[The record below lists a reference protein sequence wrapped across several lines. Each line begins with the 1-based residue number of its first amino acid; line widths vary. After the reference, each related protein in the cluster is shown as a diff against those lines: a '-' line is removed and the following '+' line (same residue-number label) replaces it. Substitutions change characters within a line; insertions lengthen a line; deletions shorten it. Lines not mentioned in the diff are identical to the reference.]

1 MSYKPTL
8 PPSQAA
14 LAAKRRAG
22 LRCEAFEA
30 SQAAAFHWRD
40 RLPVHSAA
48 EAFPLLSEKGLKE
61 LAGDIKRNGLQTS
74 IVIWS
79 PEANAEPQLL
89 DGRNRLDALA
99 LIGQLAVDEQGRLCI
114 RKTDG
119 TLEPIDQQHIVGGD
133 PEKLAYSLNVHRRHL
148 SPELKRDLIAQ
159 LLKKQPEASDRQ
171 IGKQIKADNKTVA
184 AVRSDLERRE
194 EIPHVKVR
202 TDAKGRNQ
210 PARKQRK
217 TAKPKRNTSRD
228 QRELEKAQ
236 AHIAEIE
243 ATCEQDKDLGERLR
257 AAEIKI
263 VGLDTS
269 LIAGVIELSHLRV
282 GQTAIRLRDPLGKC
296 MNIGAG
302 SLQHAQAARVP
313 CMALRRARCPR
324 WCMMG
329 LPSCPIQTSKR
340 LPHILR
346 ISTDRL
352 PVLPDL
358 KSQSSPRQ

>member
-1 MSYKPTL
+1 MSHKPTL
-8 PPSQAA
+8 SKWQA
-14 LAAKRRAG
+14 AAKRRAG

-61 LAGDIKRNGLQTS
+61 LAGDIKRNGLRTE

-79 PEANAEPQLL
+79 PEGSDEKYLL

-99 LIGQLAVDEQGRLCI
+99 LLECLAVEEHGRLCT
-114 RKTDG
+114 KDDDG
-119 TLEPIDQQHIVGGD
+119 TLREIEMRQIVGGD

-148 SPELKRDLIAQ
+148 PPELKRDLIAQ

-217 TAKPKRNTSRD
+217 TAKPKRDTLRD

-236 AHIAEIE
+236 AHIAELE
-243 ATCEQDKDLGERLR
+243 AAREQDNDLAERLR
-257 AAEIKI
+257 VAEIKI
-263 VGLDTS
+263 VGLES
-269 LIAGVIELSHLRV
+269 KIIELR
-282 GQTAIRLRDPLGKC
+282 GENA
-296 MNIGAG
+296 
-302 SLQHAQAARVP
+302 
-313 CMALRRARCPR
+313 ALRQKLEAAV
-324 WCMMG
+324 
-329 LPSCPIQTSKR
+329 
-340 LPHILR
+340 PHVVAA
-346 ISTDRL
+346 S
-352 PVLPDL
+352 
-358 KSQSSPRQ
+358 

>member
-14 LAAKRRAG
+14 LAARCCTKL
-22 LRCEAFEA
+22 LREEFEA
-30 SQAAAFHWRD
+30 QFADAVFHWRD
-40 RLPVHSAA
+40 HLPVHSAA

-114 RKTDG
+114 RETDG

-133 PEKLAYSLNVHRRHL
+133 PEKHAYSLNLHRRHL
-148 SPELKRDLIAQ
+148 TPEQKRELIAR
-159 LLKKQPEASDRQ
+159 LLKKTPEASDRQ
-171 IGKQIKADNKTVA
+171 ISKQIKADNKTVA

-194 EIPHVKVR
+194 EIPHVEVR

-210 PARKQRK
+210 PAQKQKK
-217 TAKPKRNTSRD
+217 TAKPKRNTSQD

-263 VGLDTS
+263 VGLES
-269 LIAGVIELSHLRV
+269 EIVELRREN
-282 GQTAIRLRDPLGKC
+282 A
-296 MNIGAG
+296 
-302 SLQHAQAARVP
+302 
-313 CMALRRARCPR
+313 ALRQKLGDPGPFPELLVRKPAAA
-324 WCMMG
+324 
-329 LPSCPIQTSKR
+329 
-340 LPHILR
+340 PHVVAA
-346 ISTDRL
+346 S
-352 PVLPDL
+352 
-358 KSQSSPRQ
+358 

>member
-14 LAAKRRAG
+14 LAARCCTKL
-22 LRCEAFEA
+22 LREEFEA
-30 SQAAAFHWRD
+30 QFADAVFHWRD
-40 RLPVHSAA
+40 HLPVHSAA

-114 RKTDG
+114 RETDG

-133 PEKLAYSLNVHRRHL
+133 PEKHAYSLNLHRRHL
-148 SPELKRDLIAQ
+148 TPEQKRELIAR
-159 LLKKQPEASDRQ
+159 LLKKTPEASDRQ
-171 IGKQIKADNKTVA
+171 ISKQIKADNKTVA

-194 EIPHVKVR
+194 EIPHVEVR

-210 PARKQRK
+210 PAQKQKK
-217 TAKPKRNTSRD
+217 TAKPKRNTSQD

-243 ATCEQDKDLGERLR
+243 AACEQDKDLGERLR

-263 VGLDTS
+263 VGPR
-269 LIAGVIELSHLRV
+269 ER
-282 GQTAIRLRDPLGKC
+282 
-296 MNIGAG
+296 N
-302 SLQHAQAARVP
+302 
-313 CMALRRARCPR
+313 RRAQKGECCAAPEARGP
-324 WCMMG
+324 WSV
-329 LPSCPIQTSKR
+329 P
-340 LPHILR
+340 
-346 ISTDRL
+346 
-352 PVLPDL
+352 
-358 KSQSSPRQ
+358 